1 MELLDSDFHR
11 IIQSPQD
18 LTDAHHRFFMYQ
30 LVRGCKYMHERGI
43 IHRDLKPGNLLV
55 TRACEL
61 RITDFGLARLQS
73 VCSRGQGGMWMP
85 GR

>member
-1 MELLDSDFHR
+1 MTCIGS
-11 IIQSPQD
+11 SKVPQD

-43 IHRDLKPGNLLV
+43 IHRDLKPGICWLRGPVSCVSLISVWLDYNLFV
-55 TRACEL
+55 V
-61 RITDFGLARLQS
+61 GAR
-73 VCSRGQGGMWMP
+73 GAMWMP